1 MKRLLTF
8 LTLLTVFI
16 GVGWAAE
23 VTKTIN
29 FNSTFSPSLP
39 TSSNNINST
48 ATSHTV
54 EGISIAEAGIYKG
67 GSNNYLMFVQ
77 NKGYLYNTTSLGTIK
92 SVSVTY
98 TNGTSNT
105 GQVGVYFGNSVQS
118 TRNTSSN
125 NFINQGGTQTWTNST
140 TGYGYFQV
148 SSSNKNVQIT
158 KIAITYDDSGSST
171 GLNDP
176 SISFSGLTAGGTTV
190 TATINPDENASA
202 TYYRIGETGDY
213 TEYSTPVDI
222 DLTENASPIKVYA
235 YSTDGTNTTDPV
247 YQEFIVPALGLSIS
261 PTSYTGYAAQTVTIT
276 PSNYVGDYAITY
288 TINGGA
294 DIDYSAPFTL
304 SDPGTYEIVASILDE
319 RASGSAVT
327 SNTATI
333 TINQG
338 TTYTLP
344 FTETF
349 NGTEGHGGNDGV
361 WSGNT
366 ATSTIV
372 YDKPGWSVTQNWGG
386 DACIR
391 LGTSSA
397 HGSITS
403 PTITGLTIGQTYT
416 LTFKAAPWGT
426 TSTVMDVSASGATVS
441 GLPTEAMA
449 TEQWNEFELTLT
461 ATATSTTITFN
472 SDQNRFWLDEINIAA
487 PLPEGDYYLVGDFN
501 NWTQQDQ
508 NYKFTANAD
517 GNFYLNGVT
526 ITDGQQFKIM
536 KGSTWCG
543 GPTDNTQYCEVTSGW
558 HTDMGIIV
566 DGGSNYNM
574 ASGGTCYFI
583 ISDRNLLTVQK
594 APVAIRGDHN
604 NWSETDMTATE
615 TGWTID
621 NLNLVE
627 GNEFQF
633 IDGWNVYHGG
643 AGAHILVN
651 YLGVPLDMGTSGNY
665 YVTVP
670 GKYTITVNRWL
681 NKMTADVERN
691 THNITCVATPNGGG
705 SVSATVGGS
714 AATSA
719 KYVDEVTINT
729 TPSNGYTLS
738 DVVVTGNTSGNTIT
752 VTDNKFMMP
761 DEDVTITA
769 TFVAGSYAITVVSP
783 NGTTTC
789 PATATVGQTV
799 SFTVT
804 PNEGYT
810 VNTVTASFE
819 NNNGGTTPVTVTEAN
834 GTYSFGMPP
843 FPVTVTV
850 TYTKQSSG
858 GGDGDY
864 VKVTSDTDLTDGE
877 YLIVYE
883 GDGNGYG
890 PFAFNGAL
898 SNLDSTPNTISVEIN
913 NFTIPSTQTV
923 DAAVFTFDAT
933 AGTFKNA
940 DGKYIGRNSNN
951 NGLDSGTTALTNT
964 VSIDGDENAVIVS
977 SGGAYLRYN
986 ATSGQDKFRY
996 YKSSSYTGQQ
1006 PVALYKK
1013 VESATVKAPVISP
1026 EGGTF
1031 LNSQYPNGITVT
1043 VSPVTEGST
1052 IHVTTD
1058 GTTYDEYNAATTITV
1073 TSTTTVTAYASKD
1086 DVTSETVSETY
1097 NLVDVILEDVQF
1109 SPIPGTY
1116 SGAQTLQMYT
1126 TNQNAKIYY
1135 TTDGSTPSAENGT
1148 LYSGEID
1155 LAVGITY
1162 NFKAIAVLGNNVS
1175 GVAEGTFII
1184 NTASSSGLNSIAAL
1198 NEAATGTTKR
1208 TMNNPV
1214 QVIYMST
1221 WRHKDGTNSQP
1232 TIPEYAYVRDNTGY
1246 SLVYFGNGWYN
1257 TWADAVDNP
1266 KICEMG
1272 DWIPAGVL
1280 KGAVQVWSD
1289 GFHNELGGKNNAT
1302 TITGWPTAT
1311 DELQNTP
1318 IIPEEMTN
1326 TNINAGWSAPSS
1338 FATEFN
1344 EAVAEYVADNNLS
1357 EDPNEWTSA
1366 QESAVH
1372 AYAAAAATD
1381 NEGYIKYVEDGN
1393 VWGHY
1398 VHLRKNTIE
1407 VSNTNVE
1414 GATDG
1419 DLGENG
1425 TRKKYSG
1432 FITDQSGDQLTYYDA
1447 FYNFSGFNGTS
1458 DYSNEFFQN
1467 IQNNGGTFDVYG
1479 IVGFYGPKAA
1489 DANSKYSPFEVFP
1502 IDFLYIYKPIINIDN
1517 VAYSDHDPITEYET
1531 KEVTLTCATEGATIW
1546 YKTSDME
1553 DYAEY
1558 TGPITVDATT
1568 TIETYSSIPT
1578 KYNDVME
1585 SVVNTLVINM
1595 GDIPQP
1601 VISPESGVFTL
1612 GEDEPVDA
1620 TIAFEDGATVPE
1632 GTVIYFT
1639 VDGSDPKD
1647 ENSARYEY
1655 TAENI
1660 AQYLTD
1666 IEQTTTVRAIAYLVD
1681 EARQTTYYSRE
1692 AEAKTYTFVKTN
1704 GIIYTLVT
1712 DQTQLNESSV
1722 YVIVNK
1728 DNHMAVSTVQ
1738 NANNRGATGVKFV
1751 DETTKTQVEGNGDVA
1766 LFMLTKVGNKWYIKT
1781 NNSDENGYLYVGDG
1795 NTLLTEATA
1804 TDAAEATI
1812 NIDADAEHQAHISF
1826 VYDNV
1831 LNRYLRYYDNGKL
1844 FSSYTSETSNL
1855 PVSLYYLEATPLAN
1869 IEKEGKL
1876 NVQYTVA
1883 DQLIAV
1889 YADVDKGILWCK
1901 DQGDAS
1907 IDKTYPKGSQIDF
1920 LMNDAN
1926 AQNGRDWDQSNWVAL
1941 QFTKP
1946 SGSNHPVTTLLTNVE
1961 GKLIKQATIQGTY
1974 TNNVNF
1980 TITMAEDKLEFVE
1993 GQTAPYTKN
2002 EYCTANFL
2010 PENLNLTEQSTGA
2023 VNYGDD
2029 NKYFFMNPKI
2039 QEVCHITYAEWNRAK
2054 NCFTVPSTSGFSG
2067 AFTVDLEYNVQPNV
2081 NLETYLT
2088 DGTIYQFKA
2097 IVQRTS
2103 INAYGP
2109 KDIEHNT
2116 DPNGAFKVYPLD
2128 LTSNS
2133 DIPTAINTVET
2144 GNGEVKSIKYV
2155 NVAGIVSDVP
2165 FQGVNIVVTEYTDGS
2180 RTTTKMLRK

>member
-1 MKRLLTF
+1 MRMKRLLTF

-16 GVGWAAE
+16 GVGWAGT
-23 VTKTIN
+23 VTFEHGTDNGTTITKDGVTIS
-29 FNSTFSPSLP
+29 FTADAADYYRVDKGAKLTVSSDNSISEIVITC
-39 TSSNNINST
+39 TSSTYAGLASVST
-48 ATSHTV
+48 GSYST
-54 EGISIAEAGIYKG
+54 
-67 GSNNYLMFVQ
+67 SNNV
-77 NKGYLYNTTSLGTIK
+77 
-92 SVSVTY
+92 VTW
-98 TNGTSNT
+98 T
-105 GQVGVYFGNSVQS
+105 GNSKLIEF
-118 TRNTSSN
+118 TAK
-125 NFINQGGTQTWTNST
+125 
-140 TGYGYFQV
+140 TG
-148 SSSNKNVQIT
+148 SSNKNFRFTQVVV
-158 KIAITYDDSGSST
+158 TYDDSGSSS
-171 GLNDP
+171 GLTDP
-176 SISFSGLTAGGTTV
+176 SIVFSGFQAGGTTV
-190 TATINPDENASA
+190 TATITPDENATT
-202 TYYRIGETGDY
+202 TYYRIGETGNF
-213 TEYSTPVDI
+213 TTYSSPVSI
-222 DLTENASPIKVYA
+222 DLTTNTSPIKVYA
-235 YSTDGTNTTDPV
+235 YSTDGTNPTDPV
-247 YQEFIVPALGLSIS
+247 YQEYTVPALGVSIS
-261 PTSYTGYAAQTVTIT
+261 PSNYSGYAAQQVIIT

-288 TINGGA
+288 TINDGTA
-294 DIDYSAPFTL
+294 TDYTAPFTL
-304 SDPGTYEIVASILDE
+304 SDPGAYEIVATINDE
-319 RASGSAVT
+319 RAGGTAVI
-327 SNTATI
+327 SSTATI
-333 TINQG
+333 TINEAEG
-338 TTYTLP
+338 VNLP
-344 FTETF
+344 FVETF
-349 NGTEGHGGNDGV
+349 AKAAGDGPSGDS
-361 WSGNT
+361 WSGST
-366 ATSTIV
+366 ASGAFKS
-372 YDKPGWSVTQNWGG
+372 DNEGWAYNNGYAG
-386 DACIR
+386 DQCAR
-391 LGTSSA
+391 FGKSGTNGYA
-397 HGSITS
+397 TTPLIKGFTANNE
-403 PTITGLTIGQTYT
+403 YT
-416 LTFKAAPWGT
+416 LTFKAGAWNGDGT
-426 TSTVMDVSASGATVS
+426 TLSLTASNGTFKDTNGNTITSVTMSNNAWTDYEVIFVPSAS
-441 GLPTEAMA
+441 
-449 TEQWNEFELTLT
+449 
-461 ATATSTTITFN
+461 TSTITFTSN
-472 SDQNRFWLDEINIAA
+472 KNRFFLDEINIVA

-501 NWTQQDQ
+501 NWTQQDP

-769 TFVAGSYAITVVSP
+769 AFVAGSYAITVVSP

-804 PNEGYT
+804 PNDGYT

-819 NNNGGTTPVTVTEAN
+819 NNNGGTTAVPVTEAN

-883 GDGNGYG
+883 EGSVAFDGSLEGSS
-890 PFAFNGAL
+890 L
-898 SNLDSTPNTISVEIN
+898 NTSGNYIDVVIN
-913 NFTIPSTQTV
+913 DYTIPSTPTV
-923 DAAVFTFDAT
+923 DAAIFTYDAT
-933 AGTFKNA
+933 AGTFLSA
-940 DGKYIGRNSNN
+940 SGYYIGRESNSNGMDIDN
-951 NGLDSGTTALTNT
+951 ETAYTHT
-964 VSIDGDENAVIVS
+964 VSIDENGNAVIQG
-977 SGGAYLRYN
+977 SGNPYLRFN
-986 ATSGQDKFRY
+986 TAFGFRY
-996 YKSSSYTGQQ
+996 YKTGQQ

-1031 LNSQYPNGITVT
+1031 LNSQYPHGITVT

-1052 IHVTTD
+1052 IYVSTD
-1058 GTTYDEYNAATTITV
+1058 GTSYTPYTAATTLTIYE
-1073 TSTTTVTAYASKD
+1073 TTTVSAYASKN

-1116 SGAQTLQMYT
+1116 SGKQTLQMYT

-1155 LAVGITY
+1155 LAVGNTY
-1162 NFKAIAVLGNNVS
+1162 NFKAIAVLGNNS
-1175 GVAEGTFII
+1175 SDVAEGTFII
-1184 NTASSSGLNSIAAL
+1184 NAASTSNLNSIAEL
-1198 NEAATGTTKR
+1198 NAADVDQVK
-1208 TMNNPV
+1208 TMGNPF
-1214 QVIYMST
+1214 QIIYMNT
-1221 WRHKDGTNSQP
+1221 WRNDGHT
-1232 TIPEYAYVRDNTGY
+1232 PEYAYVRDNSGY
-1246 SLVYFGNGWYN
+1246 GLIYFRNDYYHYTSNG
-1257 TWADAVDNP
+1257 VVHDNP
-1266 KICEMG
+1266 NAVQNALICEMG
-1272 DWIPAGVL
+1272 DWLPGGIATGTV
-1280 KGAVQVWSD
+1280 KIWSD
-1289 GFHNELGGKNNAT
+1289 GFHNELGGSSYRE
-1302 TITGWPTAT
+1302 TITSWPTSENQLAG
-1311 DELQNTP
+1311 NTP

-1326 TNINAGWSAPSS
+1326 ANINAGWDVSNT
-1338 FATEFN
+1338 FAAAFN
-1344 EAVAEYVADNNLS
+1344 AAFLEYCENNDLDPDNLTTNQK
-1357 EDPNEWTSA
+1357 NNA
-1366 QESAVH
+1366 N
-1372 AYAAAAATD
+1372 AYAI
-1381 NEGYIKYVEDGN
+1381 EKVGGYSSHIQSNN

-1407 VSNTNVE
+1407 VTDTKNDPNATPDGE
-1414 GATDG
+1414 GT
-1419 DLGENG
+1419 LK
-1425 TRKKYSG
+1425 RHKYSG
-1432 FITDQSGDQLTYYDA
+1432 FVTDQSGEKTVYYDG
-1447 FYNFSGFNGTS
+1447 FYLFSGYNGTE
-1458 DYSNEFFQN
+1458 DLSNEYFEE

-1479 IVGFYGPKAA
+1479 IVGFYGPYAA
-1489 DANSKYSPFEVFP
+1489 DATRNYIPFEILP
-1502 IDFLYIYKPIINIDN
+1502 IDFLYIYKPTFNIESGTYYD
-1517 VAYSDHDPITEYET
+1517 TQT
-1531 KEVTLTCATEGATIW
+1531 VTLTCDTEGATIW

-1595 GDIPQP
+1595 GNIPQP

-1620 TIAFEDGATVPE
+1620 TIAFEDGAPE

-1639 VDGSDPKD
+1639 VDGSDPRD

-1781 NNSDENGYLYVGDG
+1781 NNSDENGYLYVGNG
-1795 NTLLTEATA
+1795 NTLLTSGTA
-1804 TDAAEATI
+1804 YESAEATI
-1812 NIDADAEHQAHISF
+1812 NIDADTEHQAHISF
-1826 VYDNV
+1826 VYDNA
-1831 LNRYLRYYDNGKL
+1831 LTRYLRYYDNGKL

-1855 PVSLYYLEATPLAN
+1855 PVSLYYLKATPLAN
-1869 IEKEGKL
+1869 IEKEGKP
-1876 NVQYTVA
+1876 NGQYTIA

-1941 QFTKP
+1941 QFSTP
-1946 SGSNHPVTTLLTNVE
+1946 NGTNGVSTLLSNAV
-1961 GKLIKQATIQGTY
+1961 GKYIKQATIQGTY

-1993 GQTAPYTKN
+1993 GQTAQYTKN

-2010 PENLNLTEQSTGA
+2010 PENLNLTEQSEGA

-2088 DGTIYQFKA
+2088 DGTIYQFQA

-2144 GNGEVKSIKYV
+2144 GNGEVKSVKYV

-2180 RTTTKMLRK
+2180 RTTTKMLKK

>member
-16 GVGWAAE
+16 GVGWATD
-23 VTKTIN
+23 VTYSLGNGKPA
-29 FNSTFSPSLP
+29 SWSP
-39 TSSNNINST
+39 
-48 ATSHTV
+48 
-54 EGISIAEAGIYKG
+54 G
-67 GSNNYLMFVQ
+67 GSTGANSC
-77 NKGYLYNTTSLGTIK
+77 TTSDGFTI
-92 SVSVTY
+92 
-98 TNGTSNT
+98 
-105 GQVGVYFGNSVQS
+105 YF
-118 TRNTSSN
+118 
-125 NFINQGGTQTWTNST
+125 
-140 TGYGYFQV
+140 
-148 SSSNKNVQIT
+148 SSSNATNANYVGWNSGNTTMTVSHNSNKIESIVATCSNGTTSNVSISDGGGSISSTSTSFTWT
-158 KIAITYDDSGSST
+158 KGNTDVSSVSFKLSSGKQLRISQLKITYSSGGSQSNV
-171 GLNDP
+171 GAP
-176 SISFSGLTAGGTTV
+176 SISFSSFTAGSTSV
-190 TATINPDENASA
+190 TATITPGENATSTSYKIGSNG
-202 TYYRIGETGDY
+202 TYQS
-213 TEYSTPVDI
+213 YSTPVQI
-222 DLTENASPIKVYA
+222 DLTNLASPITVYA
-235 YSTDGTNTTDPV
+235 KSSDGTNESTEVSAT
-247 YQEFIVPALGLSIS
+247 FTVPALGLSIA
-261 PTSYTGYAAQTVTIT
+261 PASYTGYAAQTVTLT
-276 PSNYVGDYAITY
+276 PSNYVGDCLISY
-288 TINGGA
+288 TINNGTA
-294 DIDYSAPFTL
+294 QYYTAPFTI
-304 SDPGTYEIVASILDE
+304 SDPGTYEIVATVLDD
-319 RASGSAVT
+319 RADATEVT
-327 SNTATI
+327 KTSTI
-333 TINQG
+333 TINEAEGVNLPFVETFAEAAGTGPSGDSWSGSIAQGAFASDNEGWIYSNGSAGDGCAKFGTSKIAGSATTPLIKGFTANTEYSFTFKAGAWNNDG
-338 TTYTLP
+338 TTLSLTAS
-344 FTETF
+344 
-349 NGTEGHGGNDGV
+349 NGNFKDAN
-361 WSGNT
+361 GNT
-366 ATSTIV
+366 ITSVTMENNAWTDYALVFVPTATTSTI
-372 YDKPGWSVTQNWGG
+372 
-386 DACIR
+386 
-391 LGTSSA
+391 
-397 HGSITS
+397 
-403 PTITGLTIGQTYT
+403 
-416 LTFKAAPWGT
+416 TF
-426 TSTVMDVSASGATVS
+426 DASG
-441 GLPTEAMA
+441 
-449 TEQWNEFELTLT
+449 
-461 ATATSTTITFN
+461 
-472 SDQNRFWLDEINIAA
+472 RFFLDEINIVA

-681 NKMTADVERN
+681 NKMIADVERN

-729 TPSNGYTLS
+729 TPSNGYTLN

-789 PATATVGQTV
+789 PATATVGQNV

-804 PNEGYT
+804 PNDGYT
-810 VNTVTASFE
+810 VNTVTASFV

-883 GDGNGYG
+883 EESVAFDGSLEGSSLNSSGNYI
-890 PFAFNGAL
+890 
-898 SNLDSTPNTISVEIN
+898 DVVIN
-913 NFTIPSTQTV
+913 DYTIPSTPTV
-923 DAAVFTFDAT
+923 DAAIFTYDAT
-933 AGTFKNA
+933 AGTFLSA
-940 DGKYIGRNSNN
+940 SGYYIGRESNSNGMDIDN
-951 NGLDSGTTALTNT
+951 ETAYTHT
-964 VSIDGDENAVIVS
+964 VSIDENGNAVIQG
-977 SGGAYLRYN
+977 SGNPYLRFN
-986 ATSGQDKFRY
+986 TAFGFRY
-996 YKSSSYTGQQ
+996 YKTGQQ

-1031 LNSQYPNGITVT
+1031 LNSEYPDGITV
-1043 VSPVTEGST
+1043 SIACG
-1052 IHVTTD
+1052 TD
-1058 GTTYDEYNAATTITV
+1058 GATIYFTVDGSDPADNTNSARYEYNATNIATYLTGINE
-1073 TSTTTVTAYASKD
+1073 TTTVKAVAVKGSEVSSVASQ
-1086 DVTSETVSETY
+1086 TY
-1097 NLVDVILEDVQF
+1097 NFTDVLIDPVVF
-1109 SPIPGTY
+1109 SPIAGTY
-1116 SGAQTLQMYT
+1116 SGAQTLEMFSV
-1126 TNQNAKIYY
+1126 NQNAKIYY
-1135 TTDGSTPSAENGT
+1135 TTDGSTPSAANGT
-1148 LYSGEID
+1148 LYGGAIP
-1155 LAVGITY
+1155 LAVGNTY
-1162 NFKAIAVLGNNVS
+1162 NFKAIAVLGNNS
-1175 GVAEGTFII
+1175 SDVAEGTFII
-1184 NTASSSGLNSIAAL
+1184 NTASSSALNSIAEL
-1198 NEAATGTTKR
+1198 NAADVDQVK
-1208 TMNNPV
+1208 TMGNPF
-1214 QVIYMST
+1214 QIIYMNT
-1221 WRHKDGTNSQP
+1221 WRNDGHT
-1232 TIPEYAYVRDNTGY
+1232 PEYAYVRDNSGY
-1246 SLVYFGNGWYN
+1246 GLIYFRNDYYHYTSNDVVY
-1257 TWADAVDNP
+1257 DNP
-1266 KICEMG
+1266 NAVQNALICEMG
-1272 DWIPAGVL
+1272 DWLPGGIATGTV
-1280 KGAVQVWSD
+1280 KIWSD
-1289 GFHNELGGKNNAT
+1289 GFHNELGGSSYRE
-1302 TITGWPTAT
+1302 TITSWPTSENQLAG
-1311 DELQNTP
+1311 NTP

-1326 TNINAGWSAPSS
+1326 ANINAGWDVSNT
-1338 FATEFN
+1338 FAAAFN
-1344 EAVAEYVADNNLS
+1344 AAFLEYCENNNL
-1357 EDPNEWTSA
+1357 DPNNLTTNQKNKA
-1366 QESAVH
+1366 N
-1372 AYAAAAATD
+1372 AYAI
-1381 NEGYIKYVEDGN
+1381 EQVGGYSSHIQSNN

-1407 VSNTNVE
+1407 VTDTKNDPNATPDGE
-1414 GATDG
+1414 GT
-1419 DLGENG
+1419 LK
-1425 TRKKYSG
+1425 RHKYSG
-1432 FITDQSGDQLTYYDA
+1432 FVTDQSGEKTVYYDG
-1447 FYNFSGFNGTS
+1447 FYLFSGYNGTE
-1458 DYSNEFFQN
+1458 DLSNEYFEE

-1479 IVGFYGPKAA
+1479 IVGFYGPYAA
-1489 DANSKYSPFEVFP
+1489 DATRNYIPFEILP

-1553 DYAEY
+1553 DYKEY

-1781 NNSDENGYLYVGDG
+1781 NNSDENGYLYVGNG
-1795 NTLLTEATA
+1795 NTLLTSGTA
-1804 TDAAEATI
+1804 YESAEATI
-1812 NIDADAEHQAHISF
+1812 NIDADTEHQAHISF
-1826 VYDNV
+1826 VYDNA
-1831 LNRYLRYYDNGKL
+1831 LTRYLRYYDNGKL

-2039 QEVCHITYAEWNRAK
+2039 QEVCHITYAEWNKEK

-2088 DGTIYQFKA
+2088 DGTIYQFQA

-2128 LTSNS
+2128 LTSSSN
-2133 DIPTAINTVET
+2133 IPTAINTVDV
-2144 GNGEVKSIKYV
+2144 NGKAVKSVKYV

-2180 RTTTKMLRK
+2180 RTTTKMLKK